1 MTPVRLF
8 RVGCAILIFGF
19 SITVRAADRAA
30 PESGQGAWQKHEYNF
45 QFLGFTTTYSCDGL
59 ASKLKVLMI
68 AAGARADAKST
79 SGGCSRGYGVPDK
92 FALASLRFYTLAPAA
107 NGQNASPAVN
117 GVWRTVAI
125 ADRSPREITLGDC
138 ELIEQFRDKVLP
150 MFTTRNVDSRMTC
163 IPNQL
168 SGSAVNLKFDVFAA
182 LPAANKK

>member
-1 MTPVRLF
+1 MTPVGLF

-19 SITVRAADRAA
+19 GSAVLAADRA
-30 PESGQGAWQKHEYNF
+30 PESGQGVWQKHEYNF

-59 ASKLKVLMI
+59 ANKLKVLMI

-92 FALASLRFYTLAPAA
+92 FALASLKFYALAPAA
-107 NGQNASPAVN
+107 DGQNAGPPVN
-117 GVWRTVAI
+117 GAWRTVAI
-125 ADRSPREITLGDC
+125 ADRSPREIALGDC

-150 MFTTRNVDSRMTC
+150 MFTTRNIDSRMTC

-182 LPAANKK
+182 LPAVNKK